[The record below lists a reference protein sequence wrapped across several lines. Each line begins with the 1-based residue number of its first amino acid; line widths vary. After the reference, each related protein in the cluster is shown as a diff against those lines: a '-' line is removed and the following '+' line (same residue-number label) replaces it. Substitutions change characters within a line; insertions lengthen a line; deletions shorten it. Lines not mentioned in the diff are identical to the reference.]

1 MPIDVQCPNCSATLR
16 APDAAA
22 GKKVKCPKCEAIIPV
37 QAAGVDNGG
46 IRPAPQ
52 PPAPEPP
59 LEMATARAPSRRRQ
73 EYEERPE
80 RKDRDEDFDGDDRPL
95 RRGPRRDAH
104 ETESSGTLPLV
115 LGIISIVFSVMAIPL
130 SFMGCCPPIAFIA
143 AGLAVLGLLLGGG
156 GLVAAFVQ
164 KRGMP
169 CPIIGMVL
177 SVIALGIVLAWG
189 LVWGGFYM
197 EGKKQA
203 AQQQEAN
210 KKFWDEQKK
219 KDDEEKKLKDKSK
232 DKEYNPNDPL
242 AAKWR
247 QQSNMNLKQLAL
259 GMHIYHDKYK
269 SFPAQKGTAP
279 PQKGKGPPKT
289 NNMSWRVAILP
300 FIEQQELYDKFK
312 HNEPWDSPHN
322 KKVLDENP
330 MPAVFASPLAED
342 GTKLTYYQIIVGP
355 KTPWPNN
362 QARPRFTDF
371 TDGTS
376 NTFLIVEGKTA
387 VYWTKPEDVTFNGID
402 VPPLGGIFAGEFNA
416 AAADGSVGWYYNKFR
431 PDQII
436 ARITASGGE
445 KIDQFP
451 D

>member
-1 MPIDVQCPNCSATLR
+1 
-16 APDAAA
+16 
-22 GKKVKCPKCEAIIPV
+22 
-37 QAAGVDNGG
+37 
-46 IRPAPQ
+46 
-52 PPAPEPP
+52 
-59 LEMATARAPSRRRQ
+59 MATAARPSSRRREE
-73 EYEERPE
+73 EYEEPPA
-80 RKDRDEDFDGDDRPL
+80 RKRQRDDFDDDDRPL

-130 SFMGCCPPIAFIA
+130 AFMGCCPPLAFIA

-169 CPIIGMVL
+169 CPIIGCVL
-177 SVIALGIVLAWG
+177 SVIALAIVLAWG

-203 AQQQEAN
+203 AQQQKLFEDL
-210 KKFWDEQKK
+210 KKQTDESKLRETSK
-219 KDDEEKKLKDKSK
+219 EKGK
-232 DKEYNPNDPL
+232 DKEYNPKDPQ
-242 AAKWR
+242 AGQWR
-247 QQSNMNLKQLAL
+247 KQSHNNLKQLAL
-259 GMHIYHDKYK
+259 AMQVYHDKYK

-279 PQKGKGPPKT
+279 PLIGKGPPKT

-300 FIEQQELYDKFK
+300 FIEQHELYNKFK
-312 HNEPWDSPHN
+312 HNEAWDSPHN

-342 GTKLTYYQIIVGP
+342 GTKLTYYQIIVGE
-355 KTPWPNN
+355 KTPWPNDT
-362 QARPRFTDF
+362 ARPRIPGSF

-387 VYWTKPEDVTFNGID
+387 VYWTKPEDITFDGKD

-416 AAADGSVGWYYNKFR
+416 AAVDGSVGWYSNKFR

-436 ARITASGGE
+436 ARITATGGE
-445 KIDQFP
+445 QINQFP